1 MVCCL
6 ILRDS
11 HIESTHVHIAEL
23 FLSHVE
29 VKKEHDNETKTT
41 IFYMSHIEK
50 QTVWQAVLN
59 LEMENIMVEYSLPY
73 CLFFNMG
80 HVKNSCLCF
89 IIMKQRQ
96 LFFTCPIL
104 KNKQY
109 GRLYS
114 I

>member
-41 IFYMSHIEK
+41 ILYMSHIEK

-59 LEMENIMVEYSLPY
+59 LEMENIMVGYG
-73 CLFFNMG
+73 FG
-80 HVKNSCLCF
+80 HSKDEARKNAQQRLHMIVREQN
-89 IIMKQRQ
+89 IIKK
-96 LFFTCPIL
+96 L
-104 KNKQY
+104 
-109 GRLYS
+109 
-114 I
+114 